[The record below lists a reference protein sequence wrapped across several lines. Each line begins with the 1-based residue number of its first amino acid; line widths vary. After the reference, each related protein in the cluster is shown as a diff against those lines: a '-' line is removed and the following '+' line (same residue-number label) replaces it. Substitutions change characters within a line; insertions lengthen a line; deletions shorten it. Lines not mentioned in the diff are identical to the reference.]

1 MSYVIF
7 NLQKHIMHM
16 GTIWGEGFSHLFLR
30 PPETKTFIG
39 LYMSYGLHNSSV
51 FRLDSIHS
59 LMAGLDG
66 GMGDGGHIDS

>member
-39 LYMSYGLHNSSV
+39 LCLMGSIILQSSGWTA
-51 FRLDSIHS
+51 FIP
-59 LMAGLDG
+59 
-66 GMGDGGHIDS
+66 

>member
-39 LYMSYGLHNSSV
+39 LYMPYGLIILQSPGWTA
-51 FRLDSIHS
+51 FIP
-59 LMAGLDG
+59 
-66 GMGDGGHIDS
+66 